1 MHPKKLSRGLWLP
14 RLIYI
19 HFQICCTKKTLR
31 RFTIGLE
38 KKNDLISQKICEKN
52 GKAYGMFIR
61 QKKAMQNRASYVFP
75 KKLFRK
81 MTRNSKVNTCDRVLF
96 LKVFSCE
103 FYIFHK
109 SFYRTPDASNQ
120 YLLFFTSFCRMGGA
134 LENAE
139 NRWDIGRRREA
150 RSTFKARSVPSK
162 WLW

>member
-1 MHPKKLSRGLWLP
+1 MTPSTDLYTFSNMLHKENFKK
-14 RLIYI
+14 IYYWPW
-19 HFQICCTKKTLR
+19 
-31 RFTIGLE
+31 

-75 KKLFRK
+75 KKLFWK
-81 MTRNSKVNTCDRVLF
+81 MTRNSQVNTCDRVLF
-96 LKVFSCE
+96 LKVFSCG

-134 LENAE
+134 LEIAE

-150 RSTFKARSVPSK
+150 RSTFKARSIPSK

>member
-1 MHPKKLSRGLWLP
+1 MTPSTDLYTFSNMLHKENFKKIYYWPWKKKWPHFTENLWKKWKSLWDVHQTEKSNAKQGLVCIL
-14 RLIYI
+14 
-19 HFQICCTKKTLR
+19 
-31 RFTIGLE
+31 
-38 KKNDLISQKICEKN
+38 
-52 GKAYGMFIR
+52 
-61 QKKAMQNRASYVFP
+61 KKAVLENDA
-75 KKLFRK
+75 
-81 MTRNSKVNTCDRVLF
+81 NSKVNTCDRVLF

-150 RSTFKARSVPSK
+150 RSTFKARSIPSK